1 MFMNFAT
8 NKLLTFDDSVT
19 EKINE
24 ILKGK
29 SKLYKLYIENGRK
42 IGIYEK
48 LLNMT
53 DNITTEIFNGKKIYF
68 DNLAEKIIDLKLN

>member
-1 MFMNFAT
+1 MNFAT
-8 NKLLTFDDSVT
+8 NKLLTFDDRVT

-24 ILKGK
+24 ILKDK

-68 DNLAEKIIDLKLN
+68 

>member
-1 MFMNFAT
+1 MNFAT
-8 NKLLTFDDSVT
+8 NKLLTFDDRVT

-24 ILKGK
+24 ILKDK
-29 SKLYKLYIENGRK
+29 IKLYKLYIENGRK

-68 DNLAEKIIDLKLN
+68 

>member
-1 MFMNFAT
+1 MNFAT
-8 NKLLTFDDSVT
+8 SKLLTFDDRVT

-24 ILKGK
+24 ILKDK

>member
-1 MFMNFAT
+1 MNFAT
-8 NKLLTFDDSVT
+8 NKLLTFDDRVT

-24 ILKGK
+24 ILKDK

-42 IGIYEK
+42 TGIYEK

>member
-1 MFMNFAT
+1 MNFAT

>member
-1 MFMNFAT
+1 MNFAT
-8 NKLLTFDDSVT
+8 KKLLTFDDRVT

-24 ILKGK
+24 ILKDK

>member
-1 MFMNFAT
+1 MNFAT

-68 DNLAEKIIDLKLN
+68 

>member
-1 MFMNFAT
+1 MNFAT

-24 ILKGK
+24 ILKDK

>member
-1 MFMNFAT
+1 MNFAT
-8 NKLLTFDDSVT
+8 NKLLTFDDRVT

-24 ILKGK
+24 ILKDK

-53 DNITTEIFNGKKIYF
+53 DNITAEIFNGKKIYF

>member
-1 MFMNFAT
+1 MNFAT

-42 IGIYEK
+42 IGIYDK